1 MLNYS
6 EVAEDPYSISRNF
19 IVKVKVRFTLDLIQI
34 PVL

>member
-6 EVAEDPYSISRNF
+6 EVAEDPYSRNF